1 MEKTP
6 KILNHSNSSQNMDSV
21 KVRDEFTTSAEVRDE
36 LIDELRKYM
45 IGPHWGNDEVID
57 TVPKFTYLTGILY
70 PQDSQVEEEN
80 LSHEEHDPTHEEE
93 VPDNTSINSLNLSSF
108 GLTCM
113 LEIETNEITINV
125 DYGIYSSKKIV
136 LPNGKKKTL
145 HKRTHFEQQELISI
159 PDKVESD
166 ETIPLEIKFGELR
179 VYFKQTTDGILCS
192 VYMINTYQT
201 HTPSSKNIIF
211 QPTLEIYSE
220 KNQIKHNIPKDFS
233 KVKGSDESLF
243 DLIFDSKKNFGFG
256 HGTSVNWDD
265 SNIVGKNIGRINTDF
280 LPKFTQE
287 KIEPTSPESFSNSS
301 EVKSCVNMKKL
312 SEVID
317 YTQYKDMLSIFPKL
331 YSDWITA
338 ELKLNLENILDK
350 KTGEIQIK
358 RCQDALKRIEE
369 GIQIIS
375 TDSTAGKAFQ
385 FMNKVMSIQ
394 RLCSENVEKNI
405 EINEFYPPILENASG
420 EWRLFQLGF
429 ILMNIKS
436 FLSEKNTAKQLDD
449 NDVDENS
456 IRQSRETADL
466 LWFPTG
472 GGKTEAYL
480 GIIAFVLAMRRLS
493 ASKFPNFDGDLE
505 PGPEAFGTSVLMR
518 YTLRL
523 LTVQQFQR
531 AASLMCACEYVR
543 RKEPETWGRM
553 QFLVGLW
560 VGQASTPNQLMG
572 KDNYTSAEY
581 TILNSRKYHRTP
593 EQHNPMQLL
602 NCPWCG
608 DKLNADNYDLYKDAE
623 FNLPERMRCYC
634 LNDKCDFNKN
644 RLRLNPKT
652 KSADTEVCLPILTVD
667 SDIYNWCPSLLIST
681 VDKFAQIAYNSNVG
695 NIFGKIN
702 KFCHQHGFRNTDKE
716 KNGGHKETKKIEP
729 SHTYFTIENLLPPDL
744 IVQDEL
750 HLISG
755 PMGTLTALYETA
767 IDYFCKNT
775 VRDMRPKIIASTAT
789 TKSADTQ
796 IETLFNRK
804 TDVFPPQGFEFGNTF
819 FSSTNPNA
827 SGKIFL
833 GISPTARSPITTLA
847 MTSASIMRRVRYL
860 KEEKKIDDSVLDP
873 YYTLISYFNSK
884 RELGGAYGTY
894 SDTVPDYFS
903 QIMENIED
911 RKIYEDEDHE

>member
-1 MEKTP
+1 MKHIP
-6 KILNHSNSSQNMDSV
+6 KVLNDFHLYKIMDSV
-21 KVRDEFTTSAEVRDE
+21 QVRDKFTTAAGVRDE
-36 LIDELRKYM
+36 LIDELKKYM

-80 LSHEEHDPTHEEE
+80 IPQEEHNPDHEEE
-93 VPDNTSINSLNLSSF
+93 IPDKSSINSLNLSSF

-113 LEIETNEITINV
+113 LEIETKEIQININ
-125 DYGIYSSKKIV
+125 YGTYSVKKIIT
-136 LPNGKKKTL
+136 NGRKKDL
-145 HKRTHFEQQELISI
+145 HPRTHFEQQELVTI
-159 PDKVESD
+159 PNDVESNKI
-166 ETIPLEIKFGELR
+166 IPLEIKFGELR
-179 VYFKQTTDGILCS
+179 VYFKQSPNGILCS
-192 VYMINTYQT
+192 VYMVNTYQT
-201 HTPSSKNIIF
+201 LTPSSKNIIF
-211 QPTLEIYSE
+211 QPTIEIYSA
-220 KNQIKHNIPKDFS
+220 KNEIKHNISENFS
-233 KVKGSDESLF
+233 KVKGSDETLF
-243 DLIFDSKKNFGFG
+243 DLIFDSKRNFGFG
-256 HGTSVNWDD
+256 HGSSVNWDD
-265 SNIVGKNIGRINTDF
+265 SDIVDKNIGRIYTDF

-287 KIEPTSPESFSNSS
+287 KIEPTNPESLSNSS
-301 EVKSCVNMKKL
+301 EIKSCIDMKKL
-312 SEVID
+312 SEITD
-317 YTQYKDMLSIFPKL
+317 NTQYLEILSIFPKL
-331 YSDWITA
+331 YSEWINS
-338 ELKLNLENILDK
+338 ELILNLENITDK

-358 RCQDALKRIEE
+358 RCQDALKRINE

-375 TDSTAGKAFQ
+375 TDPTAGKAFQ
-385 FMNKVMSIQ
+385 FMNKAMSLQ
-394 RLCSENVEKNI
+394 RLCSDNVEKNI
-405 EINEFYPPILENASG
+405 ETGEFYPPIIENASG

-429 ILMNIKS
+429 ILMNVKS
-436 FLSEKNTAKQLDD
+436 FLSQKNSAKKLDGTIISED
-449 NDVDENS
+449 D
-456 IRQSRETADL
+456 IQQSREIADL

-480 GIIAFVLAMRRLS
+480 GIITFVLAMRRLS
-493 ASKFPNFDGDLE
+493 AQKFPNFDGNLE
-505 PGPEAFGTSVLMR
+505 PGPEAYGTSVLMR

-531 AASLMCACEYVR
+531 AASLMCSCEYIR
-543 RKEPETWGRM
+543 RQETETWGSM

-560 VGQASTPNQLMG
+560 VGQASTPNQLKG
-572 KDNYTSAEY
+572 KDNPRSAEY
-581 TILNSRKYHRTP
+581 TILSSRKNGRTP
-593 EQHNPMQLL
+593 EEHNPMQLL

-608 DKLNADNYDLYKDAE
+608 DKLNARNYDLYKDTD

-634 LNDKCDFNKN
+634 LNNKCDFNKN

-652 KSADTEVCLPILTVD
+652 NSADTEVCIPILTVD

-681 VDKFAQIAYNSNVG
+681 VDKFAQIAYNSSVG

-702 KFCHQHGFRNTDKE
+702 KFCFQHGFRNTEKE
-716 KNGGHKETKKIEP
+716 KNGGHKDTKKVEP
-729 SHTYFTIENLLPPDL
+729 THTYFTIPNLSPPDL

-767 IDYFCKNT
+767 IDYFCKNN
-775 VRDMRPKIIASTAT
+775 MRNMRAKIIASTAT

-796 IETLFNRK
+796 IETLFNRS
-804 TDVFPPQGFEFGNTF
+804 TNVFPPQGFEFGITF
-819 FSSTNPNA
+819 FSNINSNVP
-827 SGKIFL
+827 GKIFL

-847 MTSASIMRRVRYL
+847 MTSSSIMRRVRYL
-860 KEEKKIDDSVLDP
+860 QEQGISNSVLDP

-911 RKIYEDEDHE
+911 RKIYEDES